1 MAETKYK
8 VVGGDSLSSI
18 AQKFYG
24 SADLW
29 KVIYDANRQVIGS
42 DPNLIHP
49 GTELTI
55 PDRGTGGGDDDGD
68 DGDDGGTGEV
78 LATYTVVQGDTLSDI
93 AQRFYGNGDQEHVR
107 IIFRANKKTIGN
119 DRRVIKP
126 GQVLKI
132 PKI

>member
-18 AQKFYG
+18 AKKFYG

-29 KVIYDANRQVIGS
+29 KVIYDANKQVIGS
-42 DPNLIHP
+42 DPNLIRP

-55 PDRGTGGGDDDGD
+55 PDRGTGGGDDG
-68 DGDDGGTGEV
+68 GDDGGTGEV
-78 LATYTVVQGDTLSDI
+78 LATYTVVQGDTLTDI
-93 AQRFYGNGDQEHVR
+93 AQRFYGNGDQEHVG

-119 DRRVIKP
+119 DRRLIMP